1 MCHQIRKIM
10 SEKIKL
16 TKEQVELVEQYAVF
30 MEQTNLQPAMAKILA
45 LLNVA
50 DETELSFNQIQD
62 TLGLSKSGTSQAIS
76 HLLATNRM
84 EYKTKLGDRKR
95 YFYVPIHKWK
105 DTASRHFD
113 GLEKYRNLNHRILAQ
128 RSKKTK
134 EFYEALKE
142 MTEFLSALHK
152 VYTEKIK

>member
-1 MCHQIRKIM
+1 M

-62 TLGLSKSGTSQAIS
+62 TL
-76 HLLATNRM
+76 
-84 EYKTKLGDRKR
+84 D
-95 YFYVPIHKWK
+95 
-105 DTASRHFD
+105 
-113 GLEKYRNLNHRILAQ
+113 
-128 RSKKTK
+128 
-134 EFYEALKE
+134 
-142 MTEFLSALHK
+142 
-152 VYTEKIK
+152 

>member
-1 MCHQIRKIM
+1 M

-16 TKEQVELVEQYAVF
+16 TKEQVELIEQYAVM

-62 TLGLSKSGTSQAIS
+62 TLGLSKSGTSQAIN
-76 HLLATNRM
+76 HLLAINRI
-84 EYKTKLGDRKR
+84 EFKTKLGDRRR
-95 YFYVPIHKWK
+95 YFYVPIQNWK
-105 DTASRHFD
+105 DTASRHFS
-113 GLEKYRNLNHRILAQ
+113 GLEAYMNLNQKILAQ

-134 EFYEALKE
+134 EFNEALKE
-142 MTEFLSALHK
+142 MTEFLGALHK
-152 VYTEKIK
+152 VYSDRIK